1 MNLEA
6 FLVDEV
12 DNEPYS
18 DRVCTETR
26 RRIRLAVA
34 AYAYEIMHCPVM
46 SDSEFDELA
55 KSIDL
60 TVDTRR
66 PDLDKWFRK
75 YFDPFTGMWIH
86 RHPERRRIE
95 QLAKF
100 VIEKMGAKH
109 ERRDW

>member
-12 DNEPYS
+12 DNGPYS
-18 DRVCTETR
+18 ERVCTETR

-34 AYAYEIMHCPVM
+34 AYTYEIMQCPVM

-75 YFDPFTGMWIH
+75 NFDPFTGMWIH
-86 RHPERRRIE
+86 GHPERRRIE

-100 VIEKMGAKH
+100 VIKEMGAKH
-109 ERRDW
+109 E

>member
-1 MNLEA
+1 
-6 FLVDEV
+6 
-12 DNEPYS
+12 
-18 DRVCTETR
+18 
-26 RRIRLAVA
+26 
-34 AYAYEIMHCPVM
+34 M

-60 TVDTRR
+60 SVDTRR

-75 YFDPFTGMWIH
+75 NFDPFTGMWIH
-86 RHPERRRIE
+86 GHPERQRIE

-109 ERRDW
+109 EQRAW